1 MGGATRTEAEEEKV
15 DASPASL
22 GEREPDQEDHVEN
35 HVPDDECNNP
45 SRVTPISY
53 GPILTELSDV
63 RFSCPG
69 VHEQGVHTSFAWGEA
84 PSPKRK

>member
-22 GEREPDQEDHVEN
+22 GEREPEEEDRVE
-35 HVPDDECNNP
+35 HQVPDKEANNP
-45 SRVTPISY
+45 SRFTRISY
-53 GPILTELSDV
+53 GPIITELSDV

-69 VHEQGVHTSFAWGEA
+69 VHE
-84 PSPKRK
+84 